1 MPVDVIKRGQFTG
14 GVIGLFF
21 GGVWSVLG
29 AQGLAPT
36 WRLPAEAGGI
46 LITIALIVRLLSAPV
61 PADVAASFFRCGV
74 YIFWVALEI
83 VAMNLAMFVL
93 QRFGALDYLLTA
105 VGVIVGLHFI
115 GMWMATGMRRF
126 LGIAAAMCLVSA
138 LAALL
143 PAVGG
148 GLHLRSA
155 ATGFANA
162 LVLWIGASL

>member
-1 MPVDVIKRGQFTG
+1 MDVIKRGQFTG